1 MRSVGIIE
9 SAIVSRPI
17 FVPGART
24 IRYRVI
30 SSRLL
35 ADPKNRRDDFFFP
48 WISVGM
54 LGWIMSGRREISH
67 GVDHRKRIILQSIRF
82 LAYLHLHCW
91 HFGGGGV
98 SEERCDRGND
108 DRDRVRERA
117 RLHRSKISPA
127 HAPEPVGFLFHKNRS
142 RCVERV

>member
-30 SSRLL
+30 PARLL
-35 ADPKNRRDDFFFP
+35 ADPKNRRNDFFFP
-48 WISVGM
+48 WISVGV
-54 LGWIMSGRREISH
+54 LGWIMSDWREISH
-67 GVDHRKRIILQSIRF
+67 GVDDRKRIILQSIRF
-82 LAYLHLHCW
+82 FAHVHLRCCR
-91 HFGGGGV
+91 FGGGGV
-98 SEERCDRGND
+98 GEERCDRGND
-108 DRDRVRERA
+108 DRDRVRKRA
-117 RLHRSKISPA
+117 RLHRTKISPA